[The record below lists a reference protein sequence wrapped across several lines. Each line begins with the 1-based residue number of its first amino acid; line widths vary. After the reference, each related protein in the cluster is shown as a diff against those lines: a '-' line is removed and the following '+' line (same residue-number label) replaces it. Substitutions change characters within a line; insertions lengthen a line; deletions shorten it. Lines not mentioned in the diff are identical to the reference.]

1 MYTYANHAR
10 LRANVRPL
18 TLRFFFFFKRFPL
31 GLIIRKDIRSCF
43 FISSR
48 EKRILFFPLRLP
60 PFQRCVK
67 HSSFFPIN
75 FSPPRNFQ
83 FSIEFRASRAPKTIS
98 RYGSKGN
105 EKQSETN
112 QSLMETA
119 TREQWRRGGK
129 VTPVKKKKKEWKK
142 FEIYECIESARCRF
156 LTGGGGNW
164 IDGGGGRQFRRGSAA
179 SICARRRRLLDKRS
193 NSLCKEIYYGARRD
207 VFSIPPFSEGMR
219 IYLLY
224 IYMYIHTFFHRLS
237 NTFHVAATR
246 SPRSSSSCI
255 LRDILE
261 WREAN
266 GNRQM
271 IHEDVKRDV

>member
-1 MYTYANHAR
+1 M
-10 LRANVRPL
+10 
-18 TLRFFFFFKRFPL
+18 
-31 GLIIRKDIRSCF
+31 
-43 FISSR
+43 
-48 EKRILFFPLRLP
+48 
-60 PFQRCVK
+60 
-67 HSSFFPIN
+67 
-75 FSPPRNFQ
+75 
-83 FSIEFRASRAPKTIS
+83 
-98 RYGSKGN
+98 
-105 EKQSETN
+105 
-112 QSLMETA
+112 
-119 TREQWRRGGK
+119 REQWRRGGK
-129 VTPVKKKKKEWKK
+129 VTPVKKKKEWKK